1 MRFGQC
7 CPQKSRFDSFCRN
20 YTRRNMNLPSMQ
32 WRSNLRISNAIL
44 LGVARQGRQW
54 WPVCNAYPTNT
65 RHHRPRY
72 VFWHVTR
79 WVHSSLS
86 IKEPY
91 IQFDGVFRQPPS
103 RSQSC
108 DSVST
113 VFGPVN
119 APAGYFNSSHMEDNT
134 VGELRERIEDVR
146 VLKSYVRYRFDV
158 SPTIRE
164 LIHTLRQAE
173 ELQKSID
180 DCRFLVDTQATA
192 DLTGYRELRDWAKV
206 CRITSSVNHFLVT
219 DWPFRPCFKLM
230 SI

>member
-1 MRFGQC
+1 ML
-7 CPQKSRFDSFCRN
+7 
-20 YTRRNMNLPSMQ
+20 YYWALPDKVGNGDQYAMHIQ
-32 WRSNLRISNAIL
+32 QIL
-44 LGVARQGRQW
+44 ATTV
-54 WPVCNAYPTNT
+54 P
-65 RHHRPRY
+65 
-72 VFWHVTR
+72 
-79 WVHSSLS
+79 
-86 IKEPY
+86 
-91 IQFDGVFRQPPS
+91 
-103 RSQSC
+103 
-108 DSVST
+108 VST

-192 DLTGYRELRDWAKV
+192 DLTGYRELRDWAKTMLQAYEYLTTV
-206 CRITSSVNHFLVT
+206 LISISTVGASLVYAT
-219 DWPFRPCFKLM
+219 IFRWEH
-230 SI
+230 IN